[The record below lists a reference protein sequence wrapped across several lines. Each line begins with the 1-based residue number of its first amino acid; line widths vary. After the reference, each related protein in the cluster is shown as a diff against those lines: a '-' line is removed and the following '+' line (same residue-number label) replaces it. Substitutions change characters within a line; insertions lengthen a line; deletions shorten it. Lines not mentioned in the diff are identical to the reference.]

1 MSLYKYDT
9 DSDTY
14 SETDTDSRLYC
25 NVDDGNADGNADTD
39 NIDGFM
45 MITSQA
51 YLPSS
56 LPMRCDDSMVTLPC
70 ITPLM
75 RGKPGSSIC

>member
-1 MSLYKYDT
+1 MSLYKCDT

-14 SETDTDSRLYC
+14 SDANTDSRLYC
-25 NVDDGNADGNADTD
+25 NVDDGNADDGDDTD

-51 YLPSS
+51 YLPS
-56 LPMRCDDSMVTLPC
+56 LLTMRCDDSMVALPC